1 MWQRFTERAR
11 RVVFFAQED
20 AGRLGE
26 NNVSTEHLLLGL
38 VRENDNVAA
47 RILDRLGVSCQQV
60 RSEIE
65 RQVTRGS
72 RMVGNEMQLTP
83 RAKRVI
89 DLAYD
94 EARGL
99 NNEYIGTEHLLLG
112 LIREGEGLAG
122 RILAALNVSHD
133 RVMGIVKQLPSEHGS
148 RADAVERSSF
158 QVNDLRGRDL
168 VAIADLSTEDLRAI
182 FAMTRKLK
190 SKQISAADQRKILE
204 GKTLAMIFEK
214 PSLRTRLTFELAEV
228 KHSFHNAIAGQPLL
242 LQLPAATQPVGIEV
256 VPPDG
261 ETLRLKSE
269 GAEGHLGQT
278 FRYADTHA
286 IGVYLLR
293 VLGTTRPEQTSYA
306 VNVDPD
312 EADPAKVGRQELQ
325 ERFGHTPLV
334 FAENPDDLSSTFAW
348 LREGK
353 SLWTPFLAVV
363 LMGLVFE
370 TFLSNRLSP
379 KQEETTAQQPPPGM
393 RRLAKKGA

>member
-1 MWQRFTERAR
+1 M
-11 RVVFFAQED
+11 
-20 AGRLGE
+20 
-26 NNVSTEHLLLGL
+26 
-38 VRENDNVAA
+38 
-47 RILDRLGVSCQQV
+47 LGVSAHV
-60 RSEIE
+60 NWS
-65 RQVTRGS
+65 
-72 RMVGNEMQLTP
+72 N
-83 RAKRVI
+83 
-89 DLAYD
+89 
-94 EARGL
+94 
-99 NNEYIGTEHLLLG
+99 
-112 LIREGEGLAG
+112 
-122 RILAALNVSHD
+122 
-133 RVMGIVKQLPSEHGS
+133 LP
-148 RADAVERSSF
+148 
-158 QVNDLRGRDL
+158 LRPIFLPL
-168 VAIADLSTEDLRAI
+168 V
-182 FAMTRKLK
+182 
-190 SKQISAADQRKILE
+190 
-204 GKTLAMIFEK
+204 
-214 PSLRTRLTFELAEV
+214 TRLTFELAEV

-269 GAEGHLGQT
+269 GTEGHLGQT

-393 RRLAKKGA
+393 RRLAKKGG